1 MTAVF
6 EPVRAAIADAVR
18 TRVAG
23 DVGAVTVAELLADDR
38 PGWFDADA
46 VVRRVHGDAAMFV
59 GGLRALLL
67 QSLHPLAMAGVA
79 QHSDYRAD
87 PWGRLQRTADF
98 LARTTYGSAEQA
110 AAACAQVRIVHRRVT
125 GRADDGRPYAANDPH
140 LLAWV
145 HLAEIDSF
153 VSAARRYGTTPL
165 DRASADRYIA
175 EMARVAGELGVVAPP
190 TSVRAMRAELRR
202 YQPELRSTQAAIEAG
217 RYLLNP
223 TVLPVAARP
232 PYAVLAA
239 AAIGLLPWWARAS
252 LRLPPVT
259 PLTDRA
265 VQPAMHAMLGLLRWS
280 TDARPSALR

>member
-1 MTAVF
+1 MTALF
-6 EPVRAAIADAVR
+6 DPLREAIADAVR

-23 DVGAVTVAELLADDR
+23 EVGAVTVAELLADER
-38 PGWFDADA
+38 PGWFGTDA
-46 VVRRVHGDAAMFV
+46 VVRRVHGDGAMFV

-79 QHSDYRAD
+79 QHSDYRSD

-110 AAACAQVRIVHRRVT
+110 AAACAQVRTVHRRVT
-125 GRADDGRPYAANDPH
+125 GRAADGRPYAANDPH

-145 HLAEIDSF
+145 HIADSF
-153 VSAARRYGTTPL
+153 LAAFRRYGSVPL
-165 DRASADRYIA
+165 DRPDADPYVA
-175 EMARVAGELGVVAPP
+175 EMAVVAHELGVVSPP
-190 TSVRAMRAELRR
+190 TSLRELRAELRR
-202 YQPELRSTQAAIEAG
+202 YQPELASSQEAIEAG

-223 TVLPVAARP
+223 SVLPFAAKP
-232 PYAVLAA
+232 AYGVLAG
-239 AAIGLLPWWARAS
+239 AAIGLLPWWARAA

-265 VQPAMHAMLGLLRWS
+265 MRPAMHAMLGLLRWS
-280 TDARPSALR
+280 AEARPSALS